1 MRKLDRA
8 EICRR
13 TAVER
18 PYFAFDELSLSA
30 DGAVIGEVRREHGLG
45 YECGPLGA
53 AEIGRHLAILGSCA
67 AAAHAIS
74 DERLYY
80 LATHAELRRHGLA
93 HGRLPLA
100 RATCRGTATIVE
112 RSARTLSAQTTM
124 QIGDDAPFV
133 SLFVQYRVLSEL
145 LFARLFSHL
154 AVGSDH
160 TGITSP
166 YVEPIP
172 LVWSEPRGNSIVARN
187 HGLSARECAGHFRGY
202 PAWPVAI
209 IASCMLR
216 TVERLLHHA
225 LQTPVQWVMDSCA
238 LDALELIPAA
248 ASVVFST
255 TYRGAAAGQMQHT
268 FICEAHVGD
277 KLCARM
283 STVVST
289 RETTRGVAVVEPA
302 GSLTVS

>member
-1 MRKLDRA
+1 MSKLNMA
-8 EICRR
+8 EIGRR

-30 DGAVIGEVRREHGLG
+30 DGAVVGDVRREHALG

-67 AAAHAIS
+67 AAAHSAS

-80 LATHAELRRHGLA
+80 LVTHAELRRHGVVRA
-93 HGRLPLA
+93 GLPLA
-100 RATCRGTATIVE
+100 RDACRGTATIVE
-112 RSARTLSAQTTM
+112 RTARTLSAQTTM

-133 SLFVQYRVLSEL
+133 SLFVRYRVLSEL
-145 LFARLFSHL
+145 LFARLFAHL
-154 AVGSDH
+154 AVGRDH
-160 TGITSP
+160 TGIASP

-172 LVWSEPRGNSIVARN
+172 LVWSEPRGDSIVARN
-187 HGLSARECAGHFRGY
+187 HGLSARDCAGHFRGY

-225 LQTPVQWVMDSCA
+225 LRFPVQWVMDSCE

-255 TYRGAAAGQMQHT
+255 TYRGAAAGETRHA
-268 FICEAHVGD
+268 FVCEAHVDD

-289 RETTRGVAVVEPA
+289 QEAIHSIDVIETA
-302 GSLTVS
+302 GGLTVL

>member
-1 MRKLDRA
+1 MGKLDMA

-30 DGAVIGEVRREHGLG
+30 NGAVTGEVRREHALG

-67 AAAHAIS
+67 AAAHSVS

-80 LATHAELRRHGLA
+80 LATHAELRRLGVA
-93 HGRLPLA
+93 HSGSVPA
-100 RATCRGTATIVE
+100 RATCRGTATIIE

-124 QIGDDAPFV
+124 QIGDEAPFV
-133 SLFVQYRVLSEL
+133 SLYVQYRILSEL

-160 TGITSP
+160 TGIASP

-187 HGLSARECAGHFRGY
+187 HGLSARDCAGHFRGY

-225 LQTPVQWVMDSCA
+225 LHFPVQWVMDSCE

-248 ASVVFST
+248 ASVMFST
-255 TYRGAAAGQMQHT
+255 TYRGAAAAETQHA
-268 FICEAHVGD
+268 FICEAHMGD

-283 STVVST
+283 STMVSVQRVT
-289 RETTRGVAVVEPA
+289 RDVSAFEAA